1 MKIDLF
7 FFKLENSFYFILF
20 TTLALLAITIFY
32 YAKNYLN
39 DKHPYHSKQYWES
52 RYSLIPKR
60 IDWYLSF
67 EEIRVK
73 FKLDET
79 LNRLGCNFKM
89 WKVLDLGCGNST
101 LPLDVIKEF
110 N

>member
-7 FFKLENSFYFILF
+7 FFKLENSFDFILF

-39 DKHPYHSKQYWES
+39 DNHPYHSKQYWES

-79 LNRLGCNFKM
+79 LNRLGSNFKM